1 MATTS
6 PSYPISR
13 TLHSRTESRSDHGAP
28 PAGRGPYIQKM
39 RKIVIGW
46 IVFLLNGDALAQP
59 VEKDSSWVNMPSVM
73 ISANNGIHTYHIL
86 SQIDLDTH
94 PARSAQD
101 LLRLVPGLFIAQ
113 HQGGGKAEQIF
124 LRGFDADHG
133 TDVNVSVDG
142 MPVNMVSQAHGQGYA
157 DLHFLIPETISS
169 YDFGKGPY
177 YTEKGD
183 FTTAGYVDYH
193 TVNAPAYNLI
203 KVEGGQFHS
212 GRVVT
217 LLNLLPASSRAKG
230 TNAYI
235 AAEGLYSD
243 GPFEYPEH
251 FNRGNLFGKFSTTW
265 RRSNDLTI
273 SLSTLSSQWRA
284 SGEIPNRA
292 VAEGYVKDRFGAIDS
307 AQGGTTTRTNAIV
320 KLLSRLNDRFT
331 LVNEAYYS
339 HYFFNLISNFTF
351 YYFYPTTGDEF
362 RQHEQRNLY
371 GYNGTLTHK
380 SWFDQATLSSVAG
393 WGLRCDQVS
402 PSFLAHTQKGNA
414 ILGYVQL
421 GDIRETA
428 VFGHLDETLQT
439 GHWLFNAGI
448 RADYLHFYYGN
459 RAPASDTS
467 AAIYNNVSPRTG
479 KAIISPKINI
489 QYTANENT
497 QLYLRLGK
505 GFHSNDARIV
515 IANQGYQVLP
525 AANGA
530 DLGINWKPAPG
541 LYINAALWYL
551 YLQQEFTYG
560 ADLGDQAVSPGGRTE
575 RKGIDLSARYQ
586 LTHWLF
592 ANLDVNVARPR
603 GLGEPKGKDYL
614 PLAPTLT
621 STAALDFRF
630 PDGFNGGIS
639 YRYLHNRPAN
649 EDNTLTAL
657 GYFITD
663 LAVNY
668 TRKKYEIGV
677 AIENLFNTSW
687 NESQFEYTSR
697 LKYET
702 QPVDEVSYTP
712 GTPFFAKL
720 KFSIFF

>member
-1 MATTS
+1 
-6 PSYPISR
+6 
-13 TLHSRTESRSDHGAP
+13 
-28 PAGRGPYIQKM
+28 M

-243 GPFEYPEH
+243 GPFDHPEH
-251 FNRGNLFGKFSTTW
+251 FNRGNLFGKFSTAW
-265 RRSNDLTI
+265 RHSNELTI

-371 GYNGTLTHK
+371 GYKGTLTHK

-479 KAIISPKINI
+479 KAVISPKINI